1 MLGFLVLFCTCG
13 DEEEAMRLANGLV
26 ERRLA
31 ACVNILPPV
40 KSIYRW
46 KGEVQSATEY
56 LLLIKTTEERFDALR
71 DAIIEMHSYETPE
84 LIGVPIA
91 DGSEKYLAWLRK
103 AFRRNSRHAPSLR
116 RLVSTCINNS

>member
-1 MLGFLVLFCTCG
+1 
-13 DEEEAMRLANGLV
+13 MRLANALI

-46 KGEVQSATEY
+46 RGEVQSATEY

-71 DAIIEMHSYETPE
+71 EAVVEMHSYETPE

-91 DGSEKYLAWLRK
+91 DGSEKYLAWLRESVW
-103 AFRRNSRHAPSLR
+103 A
-116 RLVSTCINNS
+116 